1 MESRRVPVVR
11 PPLHLHLI
19 LDPGPKHAGRLGSPN
34 LRPSRPN
41 LAPNWS
47 EANQGIREGERTS
60 SGSRSSPWK
69 TRVAPSDDSKEL
81 KNSSGRTDREKKKNL
96 VYIPY
101 HRVQW

>member
-47 EANQGIREGERTS
+47 EGARPIRGSERAS
-60 SGSRSSPWK
+60 
-69 TRVAPSDDSKEL
+69 APLPVPDHHHGKLEL
-81 KNSSGRTDREKKKNL
+81 LRLMIPKN
-96 VYIPY
+96 
-101 HRVQW
+101 